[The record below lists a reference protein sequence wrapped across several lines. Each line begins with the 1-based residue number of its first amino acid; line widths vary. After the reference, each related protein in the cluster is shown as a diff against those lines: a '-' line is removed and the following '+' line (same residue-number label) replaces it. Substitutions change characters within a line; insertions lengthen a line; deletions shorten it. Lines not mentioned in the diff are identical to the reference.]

1 MYYFNN
7 SMMLAKLTGS
17 DIVLIVMV
25 IVIAVVALFYFLNRA
40 AYKKMD
46 EQQEMINQ
54 AKQYMNIYVIDKKRD
69 KITNIN
75 MPAMV
80 MDKIPWYAKY
90 IKMYFVKAKIGPQ
103 IMTLMCDKNVFNGIP
118 VKKNIKVELAGIYI
132 VSFAGMKSAEEMKK
146 IRKEK
151 KQKQKE
157 ENKKN
162 DRSKETQNKSKKQ
175 K

>member
-1 MYYFNN
+1 MYYFGD
-7 SMMLAKLTGS
+7 SMHLAKLTGF
-17 DIVLIVMV
+17 DIVLIVMA
-25 IVIAVVALFYFLNRA
+25 IVVVLVAALYFLNRA

-46 EQQEMINQ
+46 EQQDMINQ
-54 AKQYMNIYVIDKKRD
+54 TKQHMSIYVIDKKHD
-69 KITNIN
+69 KITNVN
-75 MPAMV
+75 MPAIV
-80 MDKIPWYAKY
+80 MNQIPWYAKY

-118 VKKNIKVELAGIYI
+118 VKKNIKAELAGIYI

-157 ENKKN
+157 EAKKE
-162 DRSKETQNKSKKQ
+162 KAKK
-175 K
+175 